1 MKIQLSKNSGGMDMK
16 MKRVLAIVL
25 AASMVFGATG
35 CMKKSNGKQ
44 EKENRKAVETPA
56 DMWEPYEE
64 EVTLHTVMAENSAIK
79 WEEGD
84 DYDNNPWYREY
95 KKRFNVQVKNDWVSN
110 DYSTKLNLS
119 IAEGNLPDVFTVN
132 AQQLEE
138 LQEADLIWDLDEIWE
153 ENASDLLKSYME
165 KNQGIFDTAKIDGK
179 LYGIPQLNLGAD
191 VSVLW
196 VKKDWKEESG
206 VKEIKTIADFE
217 KMVKTIKEKHGK
229 FGITE
234 TSDLAGMFAMA
245 PGWGA
250 YPNIWIEKEDGS
262 IEYGSIQ
269 PEMKQVLETYA
280 RWYKEGL
287 LDPEF
292 TITDGDKM
300 FQKVLNEEVGISPFS
315 SWFVWGVG
323 PGSIEEFGVDGT
335 FDAYPMPT
343 VTGEEAKA
351 GIEFANYGYNVI
363 SKDCPNPEAAIRL
376 MNYYAYMVSGEGDED
391 PKLVKSLFN
400 MNTVPYS
407 FRVFNPDTEYNR
419 YKRINEALPQGSA
432 ADTSSWGQDAE
443 QYAKCMMVIEDNDP
457 AGGGEY
463 LQYGKEKCSMEV
475 TADMMDKKLFV
486 EDKMWGAPTETLGKS
501 GSTLDDILI
510 EGFTKIIVGE
520 KPIDYFDTLVQDW
533 AKAGGEQATKEV
545 NEVYG
550 K

>member
-1 MKIQLSKNSGGMDMK
+1 MK
-16 MKRVLAIVL
+16 MKRVLAVVL

-35 CMKKSNGKQ
+35 CMKKGNDKKA
-44 EKENRKAVETPA
+44 KENRKAVEVPA
-56 DMWEPYEE
+56 DIWEPYEE
-64 EVTLHTVMAENSAIK
+64 EVTISTVMPENAAIR

-95 KKRFNVQVKNDWVSN
+95 KERFNVQVTNDWVSN
-110 DYSTKLNLS
+110 DYNTKLNLS
-119 IAEGNLPDVFTVN
+119 IAEANLPDVFTVN
-132 AQQLEE
+132 SQQLEE
-138 LQEADLIWDLDEIWE
+138 LKEADLIWDLSEIWE

-165 KNQGIFDTAKIDGK
+165 ENKATFETAKIDGK
-179 LYGIPQLNLGAD
+179 LYGVPQLSLGPVD
-191 VSVLW
+191 QIPVMW
-196 VKKDWKEESG
+196 VKKDWKAESG
-206 VKEIKTIADFE
+206 VEEIKTIADFE
-217 KMVKTIKEKHGK
+217 KMAKAIKEKHGD
-229 FGITE
+229 FAITE
-234 TSDLAGMFAMA
+234 TSDLMGMFAMA

-250 YPNIWIEKEDGS
+250 YPNIWVEKEDGS

-300 FQKVLNEEVGISPFS
+300 FQKVLNEEAGISPFS
-315 SWFVWGVG
+315 TWFVWGVG
-323 PGSIEEFGVDGT
+323 PGSIEQFGVDGT

-343 VTGEEAKA
+343 VNGEDAK
-351 GIEFANYGYNVI
+351 GVIEFANYGYNVV
-363 SKDCPNPEAAIRL
+363 SKNCPNPEAAIRL
-376 MNYYAYMVSGEGDED
+376 MNYYVAMVNGEADAE
-391 PKLVKSLFN
+391 PELVKKLFN

-407 FRVFNPDTEYNR
+407 FRVFNTNTEYTR
-419 YKRINEALPQGSA
+419 YHRIQEGLPQGSK
-432 ADTSSWGQDAE
+432 ADTSTWGQDAE
-443 QYAKCMMVIEDNDP
+443 QFYKCIEVIENNNPD
-457 AGGGEY
+457 GGGEY
-463 LQYGKEKCSMEV
+463 LQYGKEKCSAEV
-475 TADMMDKKLFV
+475 ATQMIDKGLLL
-486 EDKMWGAPTETLGKS
+486 EDKLWGPPTETLGKS

-520 KPIDYFDTLVQDW
+520 KPVDYFDTLVQEW

>member
-1 MKIQLSKNSGGMDMK
+1 MK

-56 DMWEPYEE
+56 DIWEPYEE

-300 FQKVLNEEVGISPFS
+300 FQKVLNEEVGI
-315 SWFVWGVG
+315 
-323 PGSIEEFGVDGT
+323 
-335 FDAYPMPT
+335 
-343 VTGEEAKA
+343 
-351 GIEFANYGYNVI
+351 
-363 SKDCPNPEAAIRL
+363 L
-376 MNYYAYMVSGEGDED
+376 
-391 PKLVKSLFN
+391 SL
-400 MNTVPYS
+400 
-407 FRVFNPDTEYNR
+407 
-419 YKRINEALPQGSA
+419 IH
-432 ADTSSWGQDAE
+432 
-443 QYAKCMMVIEDNDP
+443 I
-457 AGGGEY
+457 
-463 LQYGKEKCSMEV
+463 
-475 TADMMDKKLFV
+475 
-486 EDKMWGAPTETLGKS
+486 
-501 GSTLDDILI
+501 
-510 EGFTKIIVGE
+510 
-520 KPIDYFDTLVQDW
+520 
-533 AKAGGEQATKEV
+533 
-545 NEVYG
+545 
-550 K
+550 